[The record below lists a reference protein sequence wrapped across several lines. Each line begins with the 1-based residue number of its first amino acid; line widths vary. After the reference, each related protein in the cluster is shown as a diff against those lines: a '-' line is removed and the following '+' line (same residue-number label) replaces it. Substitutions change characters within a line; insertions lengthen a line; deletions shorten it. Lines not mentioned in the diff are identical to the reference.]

1 VSNSRVRP
9 GAQPAV
15 PDLPTPP
22 RAGLPPTDLSQND
35 VVIRRTPAGWRVEAS
50 NNHLPE
56 TIEDLSG
63 AMVLADLL
71 AGEFR
76 PGPRPPRPAAPLDEA
91 DHLRVVV
98 RQLEHALA
106 ARVLI
111 EQAIGVLAERW
122 QCQPREAFE
131 RLRAAARSR
140 GRRVHDLAGEI
151 VASVTDSTV
160 SLPDDLSAPTT

>member
-1 VSNSRVRP
+1 MSNSRVRP
-9 GAQPAV
+9 GAQHAV
-15 PDLPTPP
+15 PDLPE
-22 RAGLPPTDLSQND
+22 LPHADRSHTDLPHTD

-50 NNHLPE
+50 DGHLPE
-56 TIEDLSG
+56 AIEDLSG

-76 PGPRPPRPAAPLDEA
+76 PGPRPPRPAVPRDEA

-122 QCQPREAFE
+122 QCRPREAFE

-160 SLPDDLSAPTT
+160 SLPDDLSAPTQ